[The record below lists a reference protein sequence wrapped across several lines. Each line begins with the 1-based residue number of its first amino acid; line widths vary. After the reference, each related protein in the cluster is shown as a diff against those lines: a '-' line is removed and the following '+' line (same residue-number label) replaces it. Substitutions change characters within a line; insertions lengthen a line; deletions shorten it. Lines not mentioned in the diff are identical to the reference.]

1 MIRKLF
7 IFFSIFWI
15 ALQANADEV
24 KFSMSAP
31 SIVTLGEQF
40 SLTLSLNAKGD
51 DLRMPTL
58 SNFTILYGPN
68 RSSST
73 SMQYINGKMTQ
84 NVSYTYT
91 YVLQAK
97 SEGTFTVNPA
107 TIKSGRKVYESNA
120 LNIQVI
126 KGRAPNTNQQ
136 NSSNSQNT
144 QQSSGISDDDVFI
157 RYEVNKKTAFKG
169 EMITAALKLYSRV
182 GLSIEDQ
189 TLPSF
194 EGFWTQDIDIPSVE
208 QTRTR
213 EAVDGIIYNV
223 YTLNKKQIIP
233 QQTGQLSIEPA
244 NFVFA
249 IQQRVAPTSVFDD
262 FFGSV
267 KTIKKASST
276 PKVTINV
283 KALPQAPAGFKGAVG
298 QFSLTS
304 EINNDHIK
312 ANEAIT
318 LKVKIS
324 GNGNLKHINPLEFDY
339 PADFEIYDPNTNYNI
354 SATDAG
360 IVGST
365 TFEQVVIPR
374 YEGDFT
380 IPSKAFV
387 FFNPVTKNYQT
398 LYTKKFNIQVDKG
411 DESQT
416 ASVVSSMSKEDVR
429 FIGQDI
435 RYIKNDGLAL
445 LPINSFFIAT
455 PKFYLAYL
463 VVLVVF
469 VLVLIFQR
477 KRAKENANAALM
489 KNKKASKMARK
500 HLKSAG
506 ICVKNNDTDRFYDAI
521 LKAFWGYLSD
531 KLNIPMAELN
541 RDNARATLQKYQV
554 DETTIDNFIE
564 MIDVCEMA
572 RYAPSASNMEIGD
585 FFKKA
590 EKLIGQF
597 EKQIRKKVA

>member
-7 IFFSIFWI
+7 IFFSIFWF

-24 KFSMSAP
+24 KFTMSAP

-40 SLTLSLNAKGD
+40 SLTLSINEQGEE
-51 DLRMPTL
+51 LRMPTL
-58 SNFTILYGPN
+58 DNFDVLYGPN
-68 RSSST
+68 RTSST
-73 SMQYINGKMTQ
+73 SVQYINGKMTR
-84 NVSYTYT
+84 NTSYTYT

-97 SEGTFTVNPA
+97 TEGTFTLNPA
-107 TIKSGRKVYESNA
+107 TIKAKRKVYESNA

-126 KGRAPNTNQQ
+126 KGRTT
-136 NSSNSQNT
+136 NT
-144 QQSSGISDDDVFI
+144 QPNNSGSRDTQQQTATVSDDDVFV
-157 RYEVNKKTAFKG
+157 RYEVDKKSAYKG
-169 EMITAALKLYSRV
+169 EMISVVLKLYSRV

-189 TLPSF
+189 SLPSF
-194 EGFWTQDIDIPSVE
+194 EGFWTQDIDIPNVE

-244 NFVFA
+244 NFVFS
-249 IQQRVAPTSVFDD
+249 IQQRVAPTSIFDD
-262 FFGSV
+262 FFGSTRSIR
-267 KTIKKASST
+267 KQSST

-283 KALPQAPAGFKGAVG
+283 KDLPTAPGGFKGAVG
-298 QFSLTS
+298 DFKLSS
-304 EINNDHIK
+304 EVNTNVIK
-312 ANEAIT
+312 ANNAIT
-318 LKVKIS
+318 LKVTIS
-324 GNGNLKHINPLEFDY
+324 GNGNLKHINPLELNY

-354 SATDAG
+354 RVTDAG
-360 IVGST
+360 IIGST

-374 YEGDFT
+374 YEGEFT
-380 IPSKAFV
+380 IPAKPFV
-387 FFNPVTKNYQT
+387 FFNPNTKKYQT
-398 LYTKKFNIQVDKG
+398 LYTKEFKIKVEKG
-411 DESQT
+411 DESQNT
-416 ASVVSSMSKEDVR
+416 SVVSTLSKEDVR

-445 LPINSFFIAT
+445 LPFNQFFIAT
-455 PKFYLAYL
+455 PKFYLIYL
-463 VVLVVF
+463 IAIVVF
-469 VLVLIFQR
+469 VLVLILQR

-489 KNKKASKMARK
+489 RNKQANKMARK

-506 ICVKNNDTDRFYDAI
+506 ICVKNNNTDQFYDAI

-541 RDNARATLQKYQV
+541 RDNARTTLQKYQV
-554 DETTIDNFIE
+554 NEETINNFIE

-572 RYAPSASNMEIGD
+572 RYAPSASNMEIGE
-585 FFKKA
+585 FYKQA

-597 EKQIRKKVA
+597 EKQIRKKIA